1 MRKMWEVSPLGRYVS
16 YATRRKRDLVPAM
29 YCQKDKTS
37 EFRKGGTVTL
47 NPTPAIITALSSL
60 WDRINTWLGRSQ
72 AEQAKA
78 QDDEV
83 QRMNRELQERATETN
98 DGTK

>member
-1 MRKMWEVSPLGRYVS
+1 MR
-16 YATRRKRDLVPAM
+16 
-29 YCQKDKTS
+29 
-37 EFRKGGTVTL
+37 
-47 NPTPAIITALSSL
+47 NPSAIITALASVL
-60 WDRINTWLGRSQ
+60 DRINTWLGRSQ

>member
-1 MRKMWEVSPLGRYVS
+1 MRNL
-16 YATRRKRDLVPAM
+16 A
-29 YCQKDKTS
+29 
-37 EFRKGGTVTL
+37 
-47 NPTPAIITALSSL
+47 PAIITALSSMWERVNAL
-60 WDRINTWLGRSQ
+60 LGRSQ

-83 QRMNRELQERATETN
+83 QRMNRELQQRAKEPN

>member
-1 MRKMWEVSPLGRYVS
+1 MSRFN
-16 YATRRKRDLVPAM
+16 PA
-29 YCQKDKTS
+29 
-37 EFRKGGTVTL
+37 
-47 NPTPAIITALSSL
+47 PAIITALSSL
-60 WDRINTWLGRSQ
+60 WDRLNTWLGRSQ

-98 DGTK
+98 DGK